1 MEGELGA
8 GEEEAAGEYGNGG
21 DVERRRRPE
30 DPRQPPFH
38 RRRFGDSNVG
48 WDRTKGTRDLCRGIG
63 RSSVGQECDGESRG
77 KK

>member
-38 RRRFGDSNVG
+38 RRRFGGFERWMGSNEG
-48 WDRTKGTRDLCRGIG
+48 NGARSLSRDRSEQIG
-63 RSSVGQECDGESRG
+63 RAHV
-77 KK
+77 